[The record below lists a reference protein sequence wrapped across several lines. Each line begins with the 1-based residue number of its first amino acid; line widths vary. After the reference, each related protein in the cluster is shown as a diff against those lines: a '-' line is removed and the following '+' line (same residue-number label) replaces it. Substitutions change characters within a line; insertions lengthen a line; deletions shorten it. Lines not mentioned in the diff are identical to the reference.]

1 MPFVC
6 SDSWTLYVIFA
17 YYVMQILICISC
29 FTKSC
34 FFKSIFNFA
43 NAAIQKKLL
52 LDKTE
57 IIKSSHP
64 EVLLGKCVLKICS
77 KFTGEHPWW
86 SVISIKLLCNF
97 IEIKLCHGCSPVNLQ
112 HIFRTPF
119 PKNTSGG
126 LLLYPATSQKKRTP
140 RRVFPDEFC
149 EVLKTPFLTALG
161 NYFCSTEKYFTNKI
175 VKNSLRKKELKKKKN
190 GSSL

>member
-1 MPFVC
+1 
-6 SDSWTLYVIFA
+6 
-17 YYVMQILICISC
+17 MQILICISC

-77 KFTGEHPWW
+77 KFTGEHPRR
-86 SVISIKLLCNF
+86 SAISIKLQSNF
-97 IEIKLCHGCSPVNLQ
+97 IEITLQ
-112 HIFRTPF
+112 HRCSSVNFFREKKLIVSLVELNASFKKPQW
-119 PKNTSGG
+119 N
-126 LLLYPATSQKKRTP
+126 LYKVDTIGA
-140 RRVFPDEFC
+140 
-149 EVLKTPFLTALG
+149 
-161 NYFCSTEKYFTNKI
+161 
-175 VKNSLRKKELKKKKN
+175 
-190 GSSL
+190 